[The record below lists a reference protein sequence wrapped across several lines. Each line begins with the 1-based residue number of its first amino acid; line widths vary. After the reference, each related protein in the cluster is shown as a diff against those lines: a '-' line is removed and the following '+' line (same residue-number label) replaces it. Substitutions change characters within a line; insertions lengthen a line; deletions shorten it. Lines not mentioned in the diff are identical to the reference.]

1 MTGSHIQLTK
11 RNTALTVTLAALTKA
26 YDEYR
31 VRVQQVV
38 GKEAELDIYRDVKV
52 QSITVDGKKQS
63 VKTVDSLDYSPYARF
78 FDETS
83 REWKKDAEMNLY
95 FLQCQQTWANH
106 QLRARGHIFLNEI
119 YDSLGMERSSAGQI
133 EGWVVNGDG
142 DGFVDFGLYEATQY

>member
-1 MTGSHIQLTK
+1 MK
-11 RNTALTVTLAALTKA
+11 
-26 YDEYR
+26 
-31 VRVQQVV
+31 VV
-38 GKEAELDIYRDVKV
+38 NGTE
-52 QSITVDGKKQS
+52 
-63 VKTVDSLDYSPYARF
+63 YSPYARF

-133 EGWVVNGDG
+133 VGWVVNGEG
-142 DGFVDFGLYEATQY
+142 DGFVDFGLYEARSTGFRHGLEPRIILDFNVDGPVQHLLGDAPLKIVRHQLLEGE